1 MVRHVAVFTWKP
13 DTSDD
18 SIRALSEGLA
28 GLPAEIPE
36 IRSYHFGPDAHL
48 GGANDDFAVVADF
61 DDAASFRRYV
71 EHPAHRL
78 VIAELL
84 TPILASRH
92 AVQYDV

>member
-1 MVRHVAVFTWKP
+1 MLRHVALFTWNP

-28 GLPAEIPE
+28 GLPAKIPE
-36 IRSYHFGPDAHL
+36 IRSYHFGPDVRL
-48 GGANDDFAVVADF
+48 GVANDDFAVVADF
-61 DDAASFRRYV
+61 DDAAAFRRYA

-92 AVQYDV
+92 AVQYHV

>member
-1 MVRHVAVFTWKP
+1 MLRHVAVFTWKP

-28 GLPAEIPE
+28 GLPAKIPE
-36 IRSYHFGPDAHL
+36 IRSYSFGPDAHL
-48 GGANDDFAVVADF
+48 GGTNDDFAVVADF
-61 DDAASFRRYV
+61 DDAAGFRRYV

-84 TPILASRH
+84 TPILAARH